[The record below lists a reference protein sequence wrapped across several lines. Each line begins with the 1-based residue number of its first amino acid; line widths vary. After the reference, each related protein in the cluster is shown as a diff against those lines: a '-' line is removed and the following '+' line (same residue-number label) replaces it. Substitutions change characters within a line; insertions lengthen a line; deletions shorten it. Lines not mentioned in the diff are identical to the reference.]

1 MQINQTVYVPIRDKK
16 GAETYQQGVV
26 ISIRGE
32 VIIVDVKG
40 DKRPYKIEQIKTTK

>member
-1 MQINQTVYVPIRDKK
+1 MKINDKVFVPIRDKK

-40 DKRPYKIEQIKTTK
+40 DKRPYTINQIKK